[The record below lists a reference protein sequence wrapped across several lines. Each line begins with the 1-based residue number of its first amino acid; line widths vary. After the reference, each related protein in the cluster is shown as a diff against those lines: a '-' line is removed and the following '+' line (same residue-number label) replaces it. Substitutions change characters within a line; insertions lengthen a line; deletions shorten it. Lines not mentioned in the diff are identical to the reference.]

1 MRLSTLSRSQ
11 QKKGLLSHI
20 SDPRIVPR
28 QRVLRLEGRIG
39 LSMKHLK
46 SNTASFPTL
55 LYTIRFVWQEHKS
68 YPDQGHIP
76 GRINQNR
83 SIIVLLSSLC
93 HVRVGWRVYTRH
105 CRSVFIFQPLPSY
118 PAMPCPDRRRV
129 LAQPRPNAAPPPL

>member
-68 YPDQGHIP
+68 YPDSGAH
-76 GRINQNR
+76 
-83 SIIVLLSSLC
+83 
-93 HVRVGWRVYTRH
+93 
-105 CRSVFIFQPLPSY
+105 PLPDKSEQKHNSSTFVVMSRTRRMACVHAAL
-118 PAMPCPDRRRV
+118 PQRFHFPDPAILSCHAMPRRRV